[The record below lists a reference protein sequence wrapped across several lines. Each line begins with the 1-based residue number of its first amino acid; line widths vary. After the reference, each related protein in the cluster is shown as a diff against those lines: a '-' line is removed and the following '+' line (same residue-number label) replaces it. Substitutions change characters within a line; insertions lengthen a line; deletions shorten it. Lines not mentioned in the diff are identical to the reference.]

1 MSTGSVVHSLRTAF
15 RSHQSWTGPV
25 ASTSRLISLVAPL
38 TASAGADSVAP
49 AKAARTTTTATAG
62 ARDFV
67 ACTCS
72 PTRSAA
78 MQTRSYSSRPTPR
91 AGKIQPAS
99 HLLIS

>member
-1 MSTGSVVHSLRTAF
+1 MSTGSVAHSLRTAF

-25 ASTSRLISLVAPL
+25 ASTSRLISLLSP
-38 TASAGADSVAP
+38 SAGADSVAP
-49 AKAARTTTTATAG
+49 AKAARMNTTTTAG
-62 ARDFV
+62 ARHFV

-91 AGKIQPAS
+91 AGKIQPPC
-99 HLLIS
+99 HPWIS